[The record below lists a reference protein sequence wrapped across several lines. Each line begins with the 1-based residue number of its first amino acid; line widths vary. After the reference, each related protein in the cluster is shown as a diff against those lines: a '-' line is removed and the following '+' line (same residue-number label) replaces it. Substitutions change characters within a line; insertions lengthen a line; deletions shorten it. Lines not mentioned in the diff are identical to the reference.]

1 MTSSGKAISSWTLAI
16 TLGAKV
22 LPNLMQANA
31 FGMGNPKPVN
41 YPDLYQG
48 SRLAVL

>member
-1 MTSSGKAISSWTLAI
+1 MASSGKAVLIRTPAI
-16 TLGAKV
+16 TFGAKV

-31 FGMGNPKPVN
+31 FDTGNPKPVN

>member
-1 MTSSGKAISSWTLAI
+1 MASSGKAVLIRTPAI
-16 TLGAKV
+16 TLGTKI
-22 LPNLMQANA
+22 LPNLIQANA
-31 FGMGNPKPVN
+31 FGTGNPEPVN